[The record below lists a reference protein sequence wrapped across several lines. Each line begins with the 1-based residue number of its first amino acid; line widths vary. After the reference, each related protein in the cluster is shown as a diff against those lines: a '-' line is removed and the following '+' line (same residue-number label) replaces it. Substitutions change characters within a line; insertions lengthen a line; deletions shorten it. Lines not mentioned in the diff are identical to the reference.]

1 MKEAQKILI
10 FSVAYYPKFVGGAE
24 VAVKEI
30 TDRLSPDAW
39 EFHLLTLRLDK
50 TLPKYEKIGNVHVY
64 RLGFAGRM
72 KESADSLR
80 FPLHYNKYLYP
91 FLSAWYALKLSKKH
105 QFKMTWAIMANYS
118 GFGAL
123 FFKWL
128 KPKIP
133 MLLTLQEGDPIEYI
147 KNEALSVRVGSLKI
161 PVSFFMLPIL
171 KQIFK
176 KADAI
181 QAISTYLANFGKS
194 MGFEGEPVVVPNGVD
209 VSLFTKD
216 LDRETREQTRQSLG
230 LSKDDV
236 GVVTTSRLVIKNGVG
251 DVISALALLPEKYK
265 FVVFGEGY
273 LEKDLRLKIKDLKL
287 EERVLLKGF
296 LPHKDMPR
304 MLKACDIFI
313 RPSLSEGFGNSFIEA
328 MAARLPVV
336 ATREGGIAD
345 FLFDPNSPG
354 YDSQVGQTGYV
365 CEKENP
371 ESIKD
376 AILRAASDPRRDEV
390 IENAFKMAIG
400 KYNWEVVVSDIKNVF
415 EDTINLIK

>member
-1 MKEAQKILI
+1 MKEGRKILI

-30 TDRLSPDAW
+30 TDRVSEDEY

-50 TLPKYEKIGNVHVY
+50 SLPRYEKIGNVHVY
-64 RLGFAGRM
+64 RLGFALRM
-72 KESADSLR
+72 KDSADSLR
-80 FPLHYNKYLYP
+80 FPLHLNKYLYP

-105 QFKMTWAIMANYS
+105 RFDMTWAVMANYS

-128 KPKIP
+128 RPKIP

-147 KNEALSVRVGSLKI
+147 KREALSVRVGSLKI

-171 KQIFK
+171 KKIFK
-176 KADAI
+176 KADMI

-194 MGFEGEPVVVPNGVD
+194 MGFRGEPIVVPNGVD

-216 LDRETREQTRQSLG
+216 LDVGSREKTRSELG
-230 LSKDDV
+230 LENGDV
-236 GVVTTSRLVIKNGVG
+236 ALVTTSRLVIKNGVG

-273 LEKDLRLKIKDLKL
+273 LEKDLRSRIKVLKL
-287 EERVLLKGF
+287 ENRVFLNGF
-296 LPHKDMPR
+296 LSHKDMPQ

-313 RPSLSEGFGNSFIEA
+313 RPSLSEGMGNSFIEA

-354 YDSQVGQTGYV
+354 YESEIGQTGYV

-376 AILRAASDPRRDEV
+376 AILRASSDPSRDEV
-390 IENAFKMAIG
+390 IENAYKMSIN
-400 KYNWEVVVSDIKNVF
+400 KYNWEKVTKEIINVFNRIKN
-415 EDTINLIK
+415 